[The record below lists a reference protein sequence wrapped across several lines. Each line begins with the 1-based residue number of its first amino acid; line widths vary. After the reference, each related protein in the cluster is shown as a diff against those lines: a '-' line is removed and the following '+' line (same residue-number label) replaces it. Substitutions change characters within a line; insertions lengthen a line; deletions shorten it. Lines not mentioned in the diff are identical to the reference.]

1 MDERKQIGEHIVDHL
16 SGERGEA
23 TTDPLLAEWLAED
36 ESNRQDFK
44 RYKEIWKEAG
54 FYLEQE
60 TFNTQY
66 AWDKIDHINE
76 KREDRRRRLVN
87 IGYIVSGMAA
97 TLLLVLGLSMMGMFD
112 RQQEMWVRMTADYGS
127 RSEVSLPDGTVVK
140 LNSGSDITYS
150 YNAKEK
156 MREVHFQGEGFFDV
170 SKNKIPFVV
179 KMANGLRLRVYGTS
193 FNLQAYGDEQTV
205 EASLVEGCIELDHG
219 SDKLRM
225 NAGDMAIFDKQTKK
239 IKPVSGVLSHS
250 YSWLE
255 DKLYM
260 DHMSLASVCKYLERR
275 YDVTIHLQKD
285 LGDRIHYDGV
295 IQEETITDIL
305 GVLSRLSN
313 ITYSVKGK
321 NISITSK

>member
-1 MDERKQIGEHIVDHL
+1 MDERKQIGEHIVDYL
-16 SGERGEA
+16 SGERSEK
-23 TTDPLLAEWLAED
+23 TTDSLLDKWLAED
-36 ESNRQDFK
+36 ESNQADFE
-44 RYKEIWKEAG
+44 RYKEIWEEAG
-54 FYLEQE
+54 SYLEQE
-60 TFNTQY
+60 TFAMQY
-66 AWDKIDHINE
+66 AWDKIDRINKKRE
-76 KREDRRRRLVN
+76 KRRERLVH
-87 IGYIVSGMAA
+87 IGYIVSGVAA
-97 TLLLVLGLSMMGMFD
+97 TLLLLLGLSMTGMFD
-112 RQQEMWVRMTADYGS
+112 RQPEVWVRMTADYGS

-140 LNSGSDITYS
+140 LNSGSDIAYA

-156 MREVHFQGEGFFDV
+156 VREVHFQGEGFFDV

-219 SDKLRM
+219 NDKLRM
-225 NAGDMAIFDKQTKK
+225 NAGDMAVFDKQTKQ

-250 YSWLE
+250 YSWLD

-260 DHMSLASVCKYLERR
+260 DHMPLVSICKYLERR

-285 LGDRIHYDGV
+285 LGTRIHYDGV

-313 ITYSVKGK
+313 ISYSVKGK
-321 NISITSK
+321 NIRITSK